1 MKKEKS
7 KKLKPGTELIYTDGK
22 TLMEKLTVESI
33 DKEKGYALLTN
44 KVRVSREINKLGQ
57 YSRIDGKGIQH
68 ALPLT
73 EENLKLYESYIA
85 YQGIRVLMGE
95 IEKGV
100 RNLTKESELVI
111 PVYKRLIKI
120 TKMLKGEKE

>member
-7 KKLKPGTELIYTDGK
+7 EKLKPGTELIYTDGN

-33 DKEKGYALLTN
+33 NKEKGYALLTN
-44 KVRVSREINKLGQ
+44 KVKVSREIDKFGKYN
-57 YSRIDGKGIQH
+57 RTDGKGIQY
-68 ALPLT
+68 ALPLN
-73 EENLKLYESYIA
+73 EENLKVYESYIA
-85 YQGIRVLMGE
+85 YQGIRILMGE

-111 PVYKRLIKI
+111 PVYKRLIKV